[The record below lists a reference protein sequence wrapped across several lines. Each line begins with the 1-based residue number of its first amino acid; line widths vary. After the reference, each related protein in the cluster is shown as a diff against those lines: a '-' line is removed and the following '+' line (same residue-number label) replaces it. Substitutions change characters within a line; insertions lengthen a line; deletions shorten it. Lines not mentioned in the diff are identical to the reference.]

1 MYWKEILMRRKDRL
15 VSEFNE
21 LIDIIKR
28 CDVCRLG
35 INDEEVP
42 YILPLNFGMSVEDDK
57 LYLYFHGATEGY
69 KYSLIEKN
77 NLVSFEMDCDHE
89 LYSDKERGYCTM
101 NYSSVMGRGRVEIVD
116 DVEEKIKALTI
127 LTDSYHEVHFEFNP
141 AAVSRTT
148 VMKLAVESMTGKQ
161 KG

>member
-1 MYWKEILMRRKDRL
+1 MRRKDRL

-57 LYLYFHGATEGY
+57 LYLYFLGAPEGY
-69 KYSLIEKN
+69 KYSL
-77 NLVSFEMDCDHE
+77 L
-89 LYSDKERGYCTM
+89 
-101 NYSSVMGRGRVEIVD
+101 
-116 DVEEKIKALTI
+116 
-127 LTDSYHEVHFEFNP
+127 
-141 AAVSRTT
+141 
-148 VMKLAVESMTGKQ
+148 
-161 KG
+161 